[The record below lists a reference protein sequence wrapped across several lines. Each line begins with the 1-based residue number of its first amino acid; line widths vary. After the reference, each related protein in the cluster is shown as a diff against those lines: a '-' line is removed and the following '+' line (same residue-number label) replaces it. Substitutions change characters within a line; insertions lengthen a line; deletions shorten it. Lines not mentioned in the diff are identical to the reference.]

1 VKLHHL
7 KPAEG
12 AKKDRTRVG
21 RGRAGTR
28 GKTAGRGTKGWGA
41 RHNPKLGFE
50 GGQMP
55 LQRRVPKLK
64 GFTNPN
70 RVEYAVVN
78 VGSLAEVFEGEVDP
92 KALLEHGLVRKG
104 RPVKILA
111 RGELDKAL
119 TVRAH
124 AFSEA
129 AKAKIEGAGGKAE
142 VLGDQG

>member
-7 KPAEG
+7 KLSEG
-12 AKKDRTRVG
+12 AKRDRKRVG
-21 RGRAGTR
+21 RGRAGVR

-70 RVEYAVVN
+70 REEYAVVN
-78 VGSLAEVFEGEVDP
+78 VETLARYFDAEVDP
-92 KALLEHGLVRKG
+92 AALLEHGLVHKG
-104 RPVKILA
+104 RRVKVLA

-124 AFSEA
+124 AFSEV
-129 AKAKIEGAGGKAE
+129 AKAKIERAGGTAE
-142 VLGDQG
+142 LIG